1 MKQISLL
8 VMPALLASL
17 LTVTVPAPAPA
28 AAGEQPPAAGAPVLR
43 KKPAASQHAG
53 PGCAWIGRRAVMS
66 IVREDM
72 VAANDLMTLYRGFS
86 CEPDRP
92 RRALDCVVKTPLA
105 DEAAR
110 VSARIDACWTDPE
123 TPTTGIDGAAR

>member
-1 MKQISLL
+1 
-8 VMPALLASL
+8 MPALLAFM
-17 LTVTVPAPAPA
+17 LTAAVPAAA
-28 AAGEQPPAAGAPVLR
+28 AAGEQPAAGAPVLR
-43 KKPAASQHAG
+43 KKPPGSPHAG

-92 RRALDCVVKTPLA
+92 RRALDCVVQTPLA
-105 DEAAR
+105 DEAEL
-110 VSARIDACWTDPE
+110 VSARIDACWTDPR
-123 TPTTGIDGAAR
+123 TPAAGIGGAAK